1 MKNNLIL
8 CVGDIHLGVNK
19 NNPLFFKTALR
30 YADWI
35 NSVCQ
40 KNNIKTIV
48 QLGDIFHN
56 REMIHLPAI
65 NCAYEFFDKLKDY
78 DLHIISGNH
87 DCLLNNTSDVNSLKL
102 LKQWPNITVHE
113 KVSVIDEICFC
124 GWGTKIEDIPKNNK
138 IIFGHFDIKGFEMS
152 SFKISEHG
160 FSASDLMSRC
170 SLLMSGH
177 YHKPQVRFYDKKPL
191 VYTGSAYQLNWGE
204 SGEDKYAYILDTE
217 TLQYRLLENKISPR
231 FQYIRK
237 PEDYDKVENN
247 FVSIEVENVEDVP
260 NAVAKLSALK
270 ALDIKTTQK
279 PLEYKRE
286 ISLENGDVV
295 TFEENASSVLECI
308 EEYASLLEN
317 ITDEEKKIVAE
328 KLNDL
333 YSRCV

>member
-1 MKNNLIL
+1 MKSEEIL
-8 CVGDIHLGVNK
+8 VVGDVHLGVNK
-19 NNPLFFKTALR
+19 NNELFFASALR
-30 YADWI
+30 YADWLNEI
-35 NSVCQ
+35 CQ
-40 KNNIKTIV
+40 KNNIDTIV

-56 REMIHLPAI
+56 REMIHLPTI
-65 NCAYEFFDKLKDY
+65 NCAHNFFDKLKEY
-78 DLHIISGNH
+78 NIHIIVGNH
-87 DCLLNNTSDVNSLKL
+87 DCLLNNTSEVNSLKL
-102 LKQWPNITVHE
+102 LYEWPNITVHE

-124 GWGTKIEDIPKNNK
+124 GWGTKIDDIPKNNK

-170 SLLMSGH
+170 RLLMSGH

-204 SGEDKYAYILDTE
+204 SGEDKYVYILNTE
-217 TLQYRLLENKISPR
+217 TLSYKMIKNEISPR
-231 FQYIRK
+231 FEYIRK

-270 ALDIKTTQK
+270 ALDIKTTHK
-279 PLEYKRE
+279 PIEYKRE
-286 ISLENGDVV
+286 IILENGDVV
-295 TFEENASSVLECI
+295 SFEENPSSIDDCI
-308 EEYASLLEN
+308 DEYVDLLEN
-317 ITDEEKKIVAE
+317 ITDDERKIVAE
-328 KLNDL
+328 RLKEL

>member
-8 CVGDIHLGVNK
+8 CVGDLHLGVNK

-30 YADWI
+30 YADWLSAI
-35 NSVCQ
+35 CQ
-40 KNNIKTIV
+40 KKNIKTIV
-48 QLGDIFHN
+48 QLGDVFHN

-65 NCAYEFFDKLKDY
+65 NCAHDFFDKLKEY
-78 DLHIISGNH
+78 DIHIVTGNH
-87 DCLLNNTSDVNSLKL
+87 DCLLNNNSDVNSLKL
-102 LKQWPNITVHE
+102 LHEWPNITIHE

-124 GWGTKIEDIPKNNK
+124 GWGTKLEDIPQNNK

-160 FSASDLMSRC
+160 FSASELMSRC
-170 SLLMSGH
+170 QLLMSGH

-204 SGEDKYAYILDTE
+204 SGEDKYAYILNTE
-217 TLQYRLLENKISPR
+217 TLEYKPVENKISPR

-237 PEDYDKVENN
+237 PEDYDKVKDN
-247 FVSIEVENVEDVP
+247 FVSIEVENVEDIP

-270 ALDIKTTQK
+270 ALDIKTTHK
-279 PLEYKRE
+279 PIEYKRE

-295 TFEENASSVLECI
+295 SFENSSSSVTECI
-308 EEYASLLEN
+308 DEYTSLLEN
-317 ITDEEKKIVAE
+317 VTDEEKEIVA
-328 KLNDL
+328 KRLNEL